1 MKRPLLFKFPAFLSL
16 TVLLVGLIL
25 VACGDNATP
34 TAPVLSG
41 STKSAASAPANPGAT
56 PGNTAASSGT
66 KVAGPVTGPD
76 GQITVMAPSP
86 TGQNINGQIFWV
98 KENNIWQGGA
108 GTPGVPPVTTKEL
121 GGKQLTKAT
130 ALAIAQSPAI
140 SPDGSKMAYAF
151 SPEPEG
157 SQGNIVIG
165 QDIHVLDL
173 KTGDDKLLINR
184 DEPQGFLD
192 SPAWSKDGKYLYF
205 SSRVPRRDK
214 DKNIIGESITV
225 NRLELATGARE
236 KLADDA
242 REPVPLP
249 DGKAVVYTSVMAS
262 SGSYETNLQ
271 VLNLQTKEV
280 KTLLGKDLGFIG
292 VYYPQPSPD
301 GQWISFAGAGGP
313 DINPYANPTITPT
326 GHTSGKAAL
335 GSPAGFAT
343 GLTGLL
349 PFSASLKSLNAP
361 AAHGVPFD
369 VWIIKPDGTG
379 LKRLTS
385 LFEDQPMTAWS
396 NDGKKIAF
404 LAGQGFYMIDS
415 DGTNLVKRSDRGAHS
430 GFDWVS

>member
-1 MKRPLLFKFPAFLSL
+1 MKRPLLFKFPALISL
-16 TVLLVGLIL
+16 TMLLVGLIL
-25 VACGDNATP
+25 VACGDSPAPT
-34 TAPVLSG
+34 TAPGLTGTTNIKG
-41 STKSAASAPANPGAT
+41 SPANPATT
-56 PGNTAASSGT
+56 PGNTAVVSGT

-76 GQITVMAPSP
+76 GQITVMAPPP
-86 TGQNINGQIFWV
+86 TGENINGQIFWV

-108 GTPGVPPVTTKEL
+108 GTAGAPPVTTKDL

-130 ALAIAQSPAI
+130 PLAIAQSPAI

-157 SQGNIVIG
+157 TQGNIVIG

-192 SPAWSKDGKYLYF
+192 QPAWSKDGKYLYF

-214 DKNIIGESITV
+214 DNSIIGESITV
-225 NRLELATGARE
+225 NRLELATGTRE

-242 REPVPLP
+242 REPVPLA
-249 DGKAVVYTSVMAS
+249 DGKSVVYTSVMAS
-262 SGSYETNLQ
+262 SGSYETNLH
-271 VLNLQTKEV
+271 VMNLQTKEV
-280 KTLLGKDLGFIG
+280 KRLLGKDLGFIG
-292 VYYPQPSPD
+292 VYFPQPSAD

-313 DINPYANPTITPT
+313 DINPYANPTITPS
-326 GHTSGKAAL
+326 GQTSGKAAL
-335 GSPAGFAT
+335 GSPAGF
-343 GLTGLL
+343 GLGLAGLL
-349 PFSASLKSLNAP
+349 PFGLSLKGLNAP
-361 AAHGVPFD
+361 AAHGVPYD
-369 VWIIKPDGTG
+369 VWIIRPDGTG

-396 NDGKKIAF
+396 NDSKKIAF

-430 GFDWVS
+430 GFDWVN